1 VPRRARLRENCASGP
16 NGLCGR
22 RSVRPGGRE
31 LFAEGGECGPE
42 RAEVGI

>member
-16 NGLCGR
+16 NGLCG